1 MKRIIMA
8 IISILLTFL
17 LAGCTLNGYASD
29 DNELNLQIKEI
40 IANSDFWY
48 SFYTGNYYFPTD
60 NIEVSENGNTF
71 KSFRVEYSRIPS
83 GIGLNFDNIEQY
95 YSTDTYYADMPFK
108 NLAEMKEKIEYFY
121 TQEWAEKSLYN
132 IYDFDYLEYDNMLLR
147 SFDRDTIYG
156 SADYNMLKIT
166 SVSDEKI
173 TAELP
178 TYYMGS
184 NEPEIKKYNLKFD
197 NGTWKIDSI
206 VYLN

>member
-8 IISILLTFL
+8 IISMLLTFL
-17 LAGCTLNGYASD
+17 LTSCTSNGYASA
-29 DNELNLQIKEI
+29 DNELNSQIKDI
-40 IANSDFWY
+40 IVNSDFWY

-60 NIEVSENGNTF
+60 NIEVFENGHTF

-83 GIGLNFDNIEQY
+83 DIGLNFDNIEQY

-108 NLAEMKEKIEYFY
+108 NLSEMKEKVEDFY

-132 IYDFDYLEYDNMLLR
+132 IYDSDYLEYDNMLLR
-147 SFDRDTIYG
+147 AFDRDTIYG

-166 SVSDEKI
+166 PVSDEKI

-178 TYYMGS
+178 TYYTDAD
-184 NEPEIKKYNLKFD
+184 EPEIKKYNLKFD
-197 NGTWKIDSI
+197 NGTWKIENI
-206 VYLN
+206 I